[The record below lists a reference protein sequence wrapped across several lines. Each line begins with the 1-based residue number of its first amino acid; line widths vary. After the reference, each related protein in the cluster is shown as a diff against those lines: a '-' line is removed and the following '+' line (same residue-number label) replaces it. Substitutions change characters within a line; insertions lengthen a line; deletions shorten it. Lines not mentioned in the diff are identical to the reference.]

1 MMLNRW
7 GLNVRRGLPVRVSLA
22 RGGKECGIVRGFE
35 RISGYGWRVILES
48 GKSAGIDDAEAD
60 YSEQIE
66 IMARHFLIAALWAD
80 CDEGT
85 HPRVSRQAQ
94 DAARRIC
101 AAFVDRIGPGMFA
114 EALAAPGY
122 GSHPD
127 CGNVWPQCAA
137 MGHDLYLT
145 SLGHGAGFWDRSDL
159 NSDGLGDRLTEAC
172 KPCRFDPEFYRGW
185 LYLHIYDRGQ

>member
-7 GLNVRRGLPVRVSLA
+7 SLNISRGMPVRVTLA
-22 RGGKECGIVRGFE
+22 RGGHECGIVRGFE
-35 RISGYGWRVILES
+35 RISGYGWRLILES

-85 HPRVSRQAQ
+85 NPRASGQAQ

-101 AAFVDRIGPGMFA
+101 AAFVDRIGPAMFA

-127 CGNVWPQCAA
+127 CGAEWPQCAA
-137 MGHDLYLT
+137 MGHDLWLT
-145 SLGHGAGFWDRSDL
+145 SQGHGVGFWDRSELDA
-159 NSDGLGDRLTEAC
+159 DGLGNRLSAAC
-172 KPCRFDPEFYRGW
+172 DHYKFWPEFYRGW
-185 LYLHIYDRGQ
+185 LYIRGV